1 MPTAKIET
9 LVSNNELQ
17 SFLKNHRAV
26 DVFTHTSIGNPK
38 GSYNIINSNVA
49 EFMGKYTKVVFEEKI
64 PTHLTEG
71 IRDCEY
77 TPLKIDIDFRYYNN
91 ELVRTYSLEDIVK
104 ICQIYMECLEI
115 YLESPDD
122 SEREFFILEKP
133 QPTYDKDKNG
143 NFKEKDGMKRIKD
156 GVHIMAPRI
165 VTNNNLQLK
174 VREYVIKK
182 CGEILDKYNF
192 ENSYAEIFDR
202 AVIDR
207 NNWQMYGSCKPGQ
220 PPYLVTKIYRIW
232 KDKSELVLNTYSNP
246 DLVKLLS
253 VRNKFEYSL
262 IKPEKENDVFN
273 EGVEN
278 IKKKLR
284 NDNKKGKKNVIHI
297 DPKDIALVCQYVD
310 CLSPTRA
317 NNYKQW
323 MELGWCLHNIHNKD
337 NALLTKW
344 IEFSKKSPQYSH
356 TAEEECTELWAV
368 MADDGGLGI
377 GSLKLWAR
385 KDNFELYCKIV
396 QNDIADSIL
405 KTCSTSKGTP
415 YDTARVLHS
424 MYKDHFIC
432 VSIKDNVWYWY
443 SEEDHRW
450 MRDDKGIT
458 LRRKISTDVYQEF
471 NKLQQYK
478 SSQSLEA
485 GDKAGLDAQKIL
497 NVMMRLKDTA
507 FKNNVMTEAAEIF
520 YDKDRK
526 FLESLDSTNHIIGFK
541 NGVYD
546 LNKEEYRPGRPE
558 DYISLN
564 TKINYIPY
572 DPESEDV
579 KEIYNMYKSIF
590 VIKKVREYV
599 FKRTSSF
606 LSGSTKDEL
615 FDVYSGAGGNG
626 KSKHI
631 ELVEAALGEYAT
643 KLPITLLT
651 QKRGAAGNATPELA
665 KTKGM
670 RLCTLQEPDTKTK
683 INVGLMKEVTGGD
696 KIQARALYSE
706 PFEFKPQ
713 FKLVLCCNDKPEL
726 PEHDDGTWRRLRNTE
741 FISKFVHEPH
751 WDRPLH
757 FKIRTELSD
766 KFETWAEPFMSILI
780 HWHKIYRKEGIGS
793 QNTPDEI
800 MEYTNEYRA
809 TNNHFRDF
817 VNDAIDYEP
826 ASSVPVRIED
836 IYETYK
842 SWYKQNN
849 NDNRAKNRKELK
861 AYLDQLLG
869 QQMPANSKNN
879 NGYKGIRI
887 KDNFAV
893 LSNKTNNTSPS
904 LDDDVMQPETD
915 ELDNQV

>member
-1 MPTAKIET
+1 MPVAKIDS
-9 LVSNNELQ
+9 LVSNNELHT
-17 SFLKNHRAV
+17 FLKNHRAG

-38 GSYNIINSNVA
+38 GSYNIPNAHVG
-49 EFMGKYTKVVFEEKI
+49 EFMDLYTKIVFEDKA

-77 TPLKIDIDFRYYNN
+77 TPLKIDIDFRYFHT
-91 ELVRTYSLEDIVK
+91 ELKRIYEMDDIIK
-104 ICQIYMECLEI
+104 ICQIYMEYLEMF
-115 YLESPDD
+115 LESPEEV
-122 SEREFFILEKP
+122 EREFFILEKP
-133 QPTYDKDKNG
+133 APTYDKDKNG
-143 NFKEKDGMKRIKD
+143 NFKEKDNMKRLKD

-165 VTNNNLQLK
+165 ITNTNLQLK
-174 VREYVIKK
+174 TREYVSKK
-182 CGEILDKYNF
+182 CGEILDKYGF
-192 ENSYAEIFDR
+192 DSSYADIFDR

-207 NNWQMYGSCKPGQ
+207 NNWQMYGSGKPGQ
-220 PPYLVTKIYRIW
+220 PAYTVTKIVRVW
-232 KDKSELVLNTYSNP
+232 KDRSEIIPNSYTNGELVR
-246 DLVKLLS
+246 LLS

-262 IKPEKENDVFN
+262 IKPEKEGEVFN
-273 EGVEN
+273 ESVEG
-278 IKKKLR
+278 IKKKMR
-284 NDNKKGKKNVIHI
+284 TDTKKGKKAAQIES
-297 DPKDIALVCQYVD
+297 KDCALITQYVD
-310 CLSPTRA
+310 CLNPTRA
-317 NNYKQW
+317 NSYKTW
-323 MELGWCLHNIHNKD
+323 IELGWCLHNIHNKD
-337 NALLTKW
+337 DTLLTKW
-344 IEFSKKSPQYSH
+344 IEFSKKSDQYSH
-356 TAEEECTELWAV
+356 TAEEECKELWAA
-368 MADDGGLGI
+368 MSDDGGLGI
-377 GSLKLWAR
+377 GSLKLWAK
-385 KDNFELYCKIV
+385 KDNYDLYCKIV
-396 QNDIADSIL
+396 QNDIADHIL
-405 KTCSTSKGTP
+405 KTCSTDRGTP

-424 MYKDHFIC
+424 MYKDHFMC
-432 VSIKDNVWYWY
+432 VSIKDNIWYWY
-443 SEEDHRW
+443 SEEDNRW

-471 NKLQQYK
+471 NKLQRYK
-478 SSQSLEA
+478 SEQSLEA
-485 GDKAGLDAQKIL
+485 GDKAGLEAQRIGK
-497 NVMMRLKDTA
+497 VMLKLKDTA

-526 FLESLDSTNHIIGFK
+526 FLELLDSVNHTIGFR

-546 LNKEEYRPGRPE
+546 LNKEEFRLGRPE
-558 DYISLN
+558 DYISLSTN
-564 TKINYIPY
+564 INFIPY
-572 DPESEDV
+572 DPESQDV
-579 KEIYNMYKSIF
+579 KDIYEMYKSIF

-615 FDVYSGAGGNG
+615 FDVYSGGGGNG

-631 ELVEAALGEYAT
+631 ELVESVLGDYAC

-651 QKRGAAGNATPELA
+651 QKRSQAGNATPELA

-726 PEHDDGTWRRLRNTE
+726 PEHDDGTWRRLRNIE

-751 WDRPLH
+751 WDRTLQ
-757 FKIRTELSD
+757 FKIRTELSE
-766 KFETWAEPFMSILI
+766 KFETWSEPFMSILV

-793 QNTPDEI
+793 KYTPDEI

-817 VNDAIDYEP
+817 VNDAIEYD
-826 ASSVPVRIED
+826 SSNTTPVRIED

-842 SWYKQNN
+842 AWYKQNN

-861 AYLDQLLG
+861 AYIDQLFG
-869 QQMPANSKNN
+869 QQLPANAKNN
-879 NGYKGIRI
+879 NNSGYKGIRLKEGI
-887 KDNFAV
+887 AV
-893 LSNKTNNTSPS
+893 YTNKSINQGGPQIE
-904 LDDDVMQPETD
+904 DDTLQPETD
-915 ELDNQV
+915 VLDM